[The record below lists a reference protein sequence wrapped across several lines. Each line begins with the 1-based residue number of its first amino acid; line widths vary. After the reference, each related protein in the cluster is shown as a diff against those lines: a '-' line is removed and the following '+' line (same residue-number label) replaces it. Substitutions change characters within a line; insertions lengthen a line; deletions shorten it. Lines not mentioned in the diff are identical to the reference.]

1 MRPSTP
7 TRLAVP
13 EGFWTHPEITQAL
26 ATRDVGVLLRFFRQ
40 HTGASQ
46 TQVGSLTG
54 LSQSDVSAFE
64 RQLRQATSLD
74 VLGRIAAG
82 LSIPGMLLGI
92 TTDGEGA
99 NPHPVHEPD
108 PLARDG
114 AGGSDRL
121 RPSDGNQQALG
132 DTVASVMHL
141 GGEDVDRRQFLTAS
155 AAIGLAAL
163 DLPDAEALTRRV
175 NRPGPVAVGMGEVAA
190 IRTMTTELGNAASET
205 GGGHARHLA
214 VRYLTIDVQRWLDG
228 RYTDPVGRE
237 LFAATSQL
245 VQLIG
250 WMARDEGLDGL
261 CQRYHV
267 YSYRLAAEAGENEL
281 AATALRGLA
290 DQAIDLGHLPVA
302 VRLAEACEHRGRKL
316 RNPKALAYYSNTY
329 ARAAA
334 ADGDRNLAARLLKAA
349 QKAIENAPA
358 KPGESWASHYSHGRW
373 AHEAGMIHARMGDL
387 TAAEA
392 HLHQALGTYGLDRR
406 RTRAIVLAD
415 LGHVQYK
422 RGNTAEA
429 LGTWHEFLDCADGV
443 QSVRINDGI
452 SNISARLPRLPD
464 NLESQGLA
472 ERIALRA

>member
-1 MRPSTP
+1 M
-7 TRLAVP
+7 
-13 EGFWTHPEITQAL
+13 FI
-26 ATRDVGVLLRFFRQ
+26 
-40 HTGASQ
+40 
-46 TQVGSLTG
+46 
-54 LSQSDVSAFE
+54 
-64 RQLRQATSLD
+64 
-74 VLGRIAAG
+74 RIAKANKPPFFGQG
-82 LSIPGMLLGI
+82 L
-92 TTDGEGA
+92 DEGGGRKQ
-99 NPHPVHEPD
+99 HHWWRGD
-108 PLARDG
+108 MARIMV
-114 AGGSDRL
+114 
-121 RPSDGNQQALG
+121 
-132 DTVASVMHL
+132 VAVMHP
-141 GGEDVDRRQFLTAS
+141 GGADVDRRQFLTAS

-175 NRPGPVAVGMGEVAA
+175 SRPGPVAVGVGEVAA
-190 IRTMTTELGNAASET
+190 IRTVTTELGNAASET

-228 RYTDPVGRE
+228 RSTDPVRRE
-237 LFAATSQL
+237 LFAAASQL

-261 CQRYHV
+261 GQRYHLH
-267 YSYRLAAEAGENEL
+267 SYRLAAEAGENEL

-302 VRLAEACEHRGRKL
+302 VRLAEACEQRGRKL

-334 ADGDRNLAARLLKAA
+334 ADGDRVLAARLLKAA
-349 QKAIENAPA
+349 QKAIENAPV

-392 HLHQALGTYGLDRR
+392 HLHQALEIYGLDRR

-415 LGHVQYK
+415 LGHVQHK

-429 LGTWHEFLDCADGV
+429 VGTWHEFLDSSDGV

-452 SNISARLPRLPD
+452 SQIRARLPNLPD
-464 NLESQGLA
+464 SQDSQGLV
-472 ERIALRA
+472 ERLTLRA